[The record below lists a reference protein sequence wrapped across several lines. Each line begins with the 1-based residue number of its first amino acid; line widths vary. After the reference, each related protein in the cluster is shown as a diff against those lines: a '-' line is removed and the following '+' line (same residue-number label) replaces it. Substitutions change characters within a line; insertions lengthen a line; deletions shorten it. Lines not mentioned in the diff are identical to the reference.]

1 MRESE
6 QSQHAERIVGERRAP
21 ARPESAGGEIAEPSG
36 RIVDLGRPAEER
48 AELDG
53 QGVDGDVA
61 SAEVGVEIRAPE
73 VGEIEVERRR
83 RGQDHPRH
91 PVGLTERDERAPEAI
106 RQSTGH
112 RGAIARQDEV
122 DVVKR
127 PPEQEIA
134 DRAAHQPHRAA
145 GELGGRLE

>member
-1 MRESE
+1 MNAVLR
-6 QSQHAERIVGERRAP
+6 HARSRRAT
-21 ARPESAGGEIAEPSG
+21 RSPSPPVG
-36 RIVDLGRPAEER
+36 SRI
-48 AELDG
+48 
-53 QGVDGDVA
+53 
-61 SAEVGVEIRAPE
+61 SVGPRTSAPE

-83 RGQDHPRH
+83 RGQDDPRH

-145 GELGGRLE
+145 GERAGRLE